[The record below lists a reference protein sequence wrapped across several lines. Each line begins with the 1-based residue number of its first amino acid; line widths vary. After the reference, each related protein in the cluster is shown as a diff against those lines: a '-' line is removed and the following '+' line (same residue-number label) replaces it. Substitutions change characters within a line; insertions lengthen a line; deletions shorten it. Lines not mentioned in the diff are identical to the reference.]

1 MGWKASDIP
10 DQSGKTAVVTGGNGG
25 LGLATVRH
33 LAAHGAHVVIGARNL
48 DKAETARKA
57 VEAAVPGASLEV
69 VKLDLGSLAAI
80 AEFAAAVKAVHPRID
95 LLFNNAGVMAVPE
108 GRTADGFET
117 QFGTNHLGHFALTM
131 QLMPALLAAPA
142 ARVVSTS
149 SIARFRAG
157 KYDLSNPHMHGCYKP
172 WVAYGMSKRADLQFA
187 LELNRRLAGR
197 SVTAYAADPGF
208 ARTDLQATSAK
219 AMKGWQQRFWLI
231 TSPLIAQAAANGAL
245 CQLRAGTDPTAVGGT
260 LYAPRWLSFG
270 APVVRKVGSNM
281 DRPEQLVQL
290 WELSESET
298 GLTLD
303 AALAR

>member
-1 MGWKASDIP
+1 
-10 DQSGKTAVVTGGNGG
+10 
-25 LGLATVRH
+25 
-33 LAAHGAHVVIGARNL
+33 
-48 DKAETARKA
+48 
-57 VEAAVPGASLEV
+57 
-69 VKLDLGSLAAI
+69 
-80 AEFAAAVKAVHPRID
+80 
-95 LLFNNAGVMAVPE
+95 
-108 GRTADGFET
+108 
-117 QFGTNHLGHFALTM
+117 
-131 QLMPALLAAPA
+131 
-142 ARVVSTS
+142 
-149 SIARFRAG
+149 
-157 KYDLSNPHMHGCYKP
+157 
-172 WVAYGMSKRADLQFA
+172 MSKRADLQFA